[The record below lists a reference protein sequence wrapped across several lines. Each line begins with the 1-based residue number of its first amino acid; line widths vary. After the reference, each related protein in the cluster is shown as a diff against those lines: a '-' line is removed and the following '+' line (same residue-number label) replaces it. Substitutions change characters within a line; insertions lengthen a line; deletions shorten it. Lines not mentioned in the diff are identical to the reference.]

1 MAKVRVPTDEEGK
14 DPGRTLQDRKKQ
26 LEDAIEG
33 DDPWGALEQPSP
45 KATPKPKNMKSKSW
59 IKW

>member
-1 MAKVRVPTDEEGK
+1 MARMKIQSEDGK
-14 DPGRTLQDRKKQ
+14 DPGRTLKDRKKQ

-33 DDPWGALEQPSP
+33 DDPWGALEQPAP
-45 KATPKPKNMKSKSW
+45 EPTPKPKNIRSKSW